1 MDAQAELNRLADF
14 GPATTVEP
22 ATGQWEIKAHSG
34 EPGPPSDDERDAL
47 AAPANRGA
55 PPVTVAEYGKSGERR
70 RDPSGTITRISA
82 PGSADLSLP
91 SLRGRRARWRAQLPH
106 VSVQAPIHRSE
117 SPAGLVRTTSSQDVR
132 GRTHNGLLLKT
143 ANALDGREGRAAVV
157 VSTLTS
163 LVVATPRN

>member
-91 SLRGRRARWRAQLPH
+91 SLRGRRARWHAQLAACERAGSYSSIGVAGGPRPH
-106 VSVQAPIHRSE
+106 HQLAGRSRE
-117 SPAGLVRTTSSQDVR
+117 
-132 GRTHNGLLLKT
+132 
-143 ANALDGREGRAAVV
+143 NAQRAA
-157 VSTLTS
+157 
-163 LVVATPRN
+163 AKDC